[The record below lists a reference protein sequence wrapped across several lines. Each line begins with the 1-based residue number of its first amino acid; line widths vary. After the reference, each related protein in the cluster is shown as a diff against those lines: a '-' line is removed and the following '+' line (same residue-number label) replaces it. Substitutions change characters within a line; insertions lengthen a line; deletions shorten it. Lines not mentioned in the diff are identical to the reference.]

1 MAMSETP
8 IKAAIVPVTPYQQNC
23 SLVWCTRTRRGAAI
37 DPGGDLDRLRAA
49 IAREGIVLEKVL
61 LTHGHLDHASG
72 ATRLARDFGGLPIEG
87 PHRDDQFLL
96 DALGRNAARPGFPE
110 AENCTP
116 TRWLEDGDAVTI
128 GDAELGVRHCPGHT
142 PGHVVFFHAGARVAF
157 VGDVLFAGSVGRSD
171 LPRGNHQQLVE
182 AIVTRLWPLGDDMH
196 FVPGHGQMS
205 TFGWERKTNPYV
217 CDMALEI
224 GRELDAKGTRQ
235 PY

>member
-23 SLVWCTRTRRGAAI
+23 SLVWCTRTRRGAVI

-49 IAREGIVLEKVL
+49 IAQEGVILEKVL

-72 ATRLARDFGGLPIEG
+72 AMRLARDFGGLPIEG
-87 PHRDDQFLL
+87 PHKDDAFLL
-96 DALGRNAARPGFPE
+96 DALGRNAVRPGFAE
-110 AENCTP
+110 AEDCTP
-116 TRWLEDGDAVTI
+116 TRWLQDGDTVRI
-128 GDAELGVRHCPGHT
+128 GEVELGVRHCPGHT
-142 PGHVVFFHAGARVAF
+142 PGHVVFFHAGAKVAF

-182 AIVTRLWPLGDDMH
+182 SITTRLWPLGDDMH

-224 GRELDAKGTRQ
+224 GRELDQKAARQ